1 MIQRGEEVVI
11 RMLANVQQTTIEP
24 LLKATI
30 TPGTKVYT
38 DEYAIY
44 NPLPESGYLHK
55 TVCHGAGE
63 YARDDD
69 GDRLLRSSS
78 QHNRRLLVALTLLV
92 TSASGHL
99 SGKPA
104 VILGLF

>member
-1 MIQRGEEVVI
+1 MIQRGGEVVI

-44 NPLPESGYLHK
+44 N
-55 TVCHGAGE
+55 
-63 YARDDD
+63 R
-69 GDRLLRSSS
+69 
-78 QHNRRLLVALTLLV
+78 
-92 TSASGHL
+92 HL
-99 SGKPA
+99 QK
-104 VILGLF
+104 